1 MYDCTTVRKH
11 DHACSKCPLL
21 QVFKNVLVM
30 GRLGSGIQVSASF
43 QKNAHLMGPLRSGP
57 RLVGRVGSGVL
68 VSDSYHVL
76 SCVVVRAVSGQVLC
90 TP

>member
-1 MYDCTTVRKH
+1 MVRVRSQ
-11 DHACSKCPLL
+11 DPPRGSDRVRGTDWCQFSK
-21 QVFKNVLVM
+21 KNPRLV
-30 GRLGSGIQVSASF
+30 GWLG
-43 QKNAHLMGPLRSGP
+43 SGP